1 LLGAYY
7 ANAPAQIFGT
17 EEVEKGPLISF
28 GMGLISDHHAVAE
41 ISRSFKAPSRLVDVW
56 LLPLGF
62 ALRRWQQRTKKQRS
76 PRNKFGES
84 GWDGH
89 LAVLTDFAQVH
100 DEKSELVV
108 REGGAPLTRLE
119 RVLIGMSFRFTTV
132 DPREDSLPTPTD
144 FIEQLISK
152 VVNEIDGGSPNGFD
166 DALKAAIDFH
176 SFALEAQN
184 TRDEG
189 GLLVNL
195 AQVNDGPFKRPDFEW
210 LREYR
215 RAFTAAINKMC
226 SSRDSI

>member
-1 LLGAYY
+1 MTGVWFS
-7 ANAPAQIFGT
+7 PT
-17 EEVEKGPLISF
+17 
-28 GMGLISDHHAVAE
+28 
-41 ISRSFKAPSRLVDVW
+41 PSER
-56 LLPLGF
+56 
-62 ALRRWQQRTKKQRS
+62 
-76 PRNKFGES
+76 FGETH
-84 GWDGH
+84 WDGH
-89 LAVLTDFAQVH
+89 LAVLTDFARVH

-152 VVNEIDGGSPNGFD
+152 VVNEIDGGSSNGFD

-195 AQVNDGPFKRPDFEW
+195 AQVNDSPFKRPDFEW

-215 RAFTAAINKMC
+215 RLLRLAGAAHHLFPNLSSQVAFLNRFGLTVLPVQPRGQFSPLPVLLRARRPRRAVC
-226 SSRDSI
+226 C